1 MDDYVKIIRSSETK
15 ISTGVRILKITKWAK
30 GITYII
36 SVLLVVLYWN
46 IDSSEKNQTDWLL
59 PIIFI
64 SEALLI
70 VNMALL
76 IQWQRNYEK
85 DNSWSYEFIIFVLC
99 LSIGALA
106 WISGLLIN

>member
-1 MDDYVKIIRSSETK
+1 MKKS
-15 ISTGVRILKITKWAK
+15 KWAK

-46 IDSSEKNQTDWLL
+46 IDSSKRIQTNWLL

-64 SEALLI
+64 SEALII
-70 VNMALL
+70 VHMALL

-106 WISGLLIN
+106 WVSGLINNF

>member
-1 MDDYVKIIRSSETK
+1 MLKQFEIAKYK
-15 ISTGVRILKITKWAK
+15 ISTGVRIMKLSKWAK
-30 GITYII
+30 RITYIL

-70 VNMALL
+70 VNMVLL

-99 LSIGALA
+99 LSIGSLA

>member
-1 MDDYVKIIRSSETK
+1 MK
-15 ISTGVRILKITKWAK
+15 ISNWAK
-30 GITYII
+30 RITYFI

-46 IDSSEKNQTDWLL
+46 IDSSDNNQTDWLL

-70 VNMALL
+70 VNMVLL

-85 DNSWSYEFIIFVLC
+85 DKSWSYEFIIFVLC
-99 LSIGALA
+99 LNIAGLA
-106 WISGLLIN
+106 WISGLLINQQ